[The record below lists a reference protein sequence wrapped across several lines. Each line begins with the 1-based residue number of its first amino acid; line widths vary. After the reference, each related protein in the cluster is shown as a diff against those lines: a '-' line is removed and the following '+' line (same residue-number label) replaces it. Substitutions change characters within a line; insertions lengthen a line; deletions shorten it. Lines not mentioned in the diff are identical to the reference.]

1 MIIVAGTVR
10 IPAERMDE
18 IREVARATLET
29 TRKEDGCIVY
39 SYAFDVIDPGLL
51 RIYEQWESRAHLDA
65 HGKQPHM
72 APWRAKLKEVGASE
86 RSILSYEAGEG
97 MPVG

>member
-18 IREVARATLET
+18 IRDIAWATLET
-29 TRKEDGCIVY
+29 TRKEEGCIVY

-51 RIYEQWESRAHLDA
+51 RIYEQWESRGHLDA

-72 APWRAKLKEVGASE
+72 DPWRAKMREVGASE
-86 RSILSYEAGEG
+86 RSLHSFEAGEG